1 MKRILVALTTL
12 ATAALLVT
20 VVSSPALGQPGQ
32 AGRGGGQVM
41 QCEENFNAM
50 DKNRDGVVT
59 KVEFMTI
66 RHPGGHGEQVF
77 ESRDANGDGA
87 LTRDEFCA
95 GKGVGKGPR
104 P

>member
-1 MKRILVALTTL
+1 
-12 ATAALLVT
+12 
-20 VVSSPALGQPGQ
+20 
-32 AGRGGGQVM
+32 M

-50 DKNRDGVVT
+50 DKNEDGVVT
-59 KVEFMTI
+59 REEFMAV

-77 ESRDANGDGA
+77 QSRDANGDGV

-95 GKGVGKGPR
+95 GKGVGKGQR